1 METPD
6 KSNSQAEDLRIATE
20 LLSPNPGEE
29 QVLSS
34 PDRRQ
39 IIQRLLAEKRRVRDA
54 AIDSATKFT
63 AHVSDAMNKASD
75 MVDNANNGGVGGQEL
90 GQTLSMN
97 DLETGEDRENETP
110 NPYQDNL
117 RSHMMNSSG
126 GGGGVGKL
134 VKEKKVGVKKTVTVQ
149 PKPAAKPTTLA
160 QEPSFMTRR
169 ASVEMKDRQM
179 RAVKEEMMSEC
190 TFSPSIKT
198 LPSSYG
204 KGRGKIDESFEERSA
219 RWAQTKEDN
228 LSRSKQRAQDNE
240 LEDCT
245 FEPTL
250 STDGRVDGRG
260 NMLGSAQRVR
270 QNNGTPGVV
279 SEQETVQRL
288 YYVETKRLEE
298 RRNREALEHKRKE
311 EEEFKKSCTFRPD
324 RSARTTSQGDELWQQ
339 ATSKYLTSSTAAVE
353 RRQLVLA
360 HPDLASP
367 GPGEYT
373 EDVEPEGMGGGY
385 GFDPLMLGFSGTGLR
400 MGGGGSTATKSW
412 SFAPKTN
419 EVDKKYQQV
428 REYLKEDVVERLNKL
443 ARPEHKFVLSKVGAE
458 EAEGEGDLRSSLR
471 SKDAA
476 RKDFH
481 EFLSRQNALEIK
493 RKEHKA
499 NLTAAETPDFNP
511 KISKKTKEI
520 HEMNNRGTFLQRVE
534 RNESKRE
541 TLLNRLSAQAK
552 NIPEECTFQPSIL
565 RKSSN
570 MPQRTPRDMSLGDAE
585 EREIKTR
592 ALRIKVES
600 EELSK
605 YSFRPTMNTT
615 YQTIAN
621 KQAEGTI
628 KVVEEGGATYMTRLK
643 EAVEKKEARVNEMK
657 KDLVKKEMEGCTFK
671 PQIVDCP
678 SYVKRIAHSMQIS
691 RKHKERFGKKQEMPS
706 WK

>member
-6 KSNSQAEDLRIATE
+6 KAVVSDIDMKMASD

-75 MVDNANNGGVGGQEL
+75 MVDAANSSSGNNNNNNEEL

-110 NPYQDNL
+110 NPNPYQDNL
-117 RSHMMNSSG
+117 RNHMMNSSG
-126 GGGGVGKL
+126 NSSAKS
-134 VKEKKVGVKKTVTVQ
+134 KMKPKKTVTM
-149 PKPAAKPTTLA
+149 PRRDSKPTTLA
-160 QEPSFMTRR
+160 QEPSFMNRR

-190 TFSPSIKT
+190 TFSPNIKS

-204 KGRGKIDESFEERSA
+204 KPKGVDESFEERAA
-219 RWAQTKEDN
+219 RWAQTKEDK
-228 LSRSKQRAQDNE
+228 LSRSKQRAQDTE

-245 FEPTL
+245 FNPEL
-250 STDGRVDGRG
+250 SGMEGRA

-270 QNNGTPGVV
+270 RDSGTPGAV

-324 RSARTTSQGDELWQQ
+324 LSAQVTTHGDELLQQ
-339 ATSKYLTSSTAAVE
+339 VTSKYLTSSTAAVE

-373 EDVEPEGMGGGY
+373 EDREPEGMGLSKN
-385 GFDPLMLGFSGTGLR
+385 FDPLMLGFSGTGLR

-419 EVDKKYQQV
+419 EVDKKYQKV

-443 ARPEHKFVLSKVGAE
+443 ARPEHKFAMSKAAAE
-458 EAEGEGDLRSSLR
+458 EAEEEGLRSSQR
-471 SKDAA
+471 SRDVA

-499 NLTAAETPDFNP
+499 NLTAAETPNFNP
-511 KISKKTKEI
+511 KISKKSSEI
-520 HEMNNRGTFLQRVE
+520 HDQNNRGTFLQRVE

-552 NIPEECTFQPSIL
+552 SIPVECTFQPSIL
-565 RKSSN
+565 RKSSD

-600 EELSK
+600 EELSRF
-605 YSFRPTMNTT
+605 SFRPTMNTT

-621 KQAEGTI
+621 KQAQGTI
-628 KVVEEGGATYMTRLK
+628 KVVDEPNTYMKRLK
-643 EAVEKKEARVNEMK
+643 EANDKKDARMQKIKKELEQ
-657 KDLVKKEMEGCTFK
+657 KEMEGCTFT
-671 PQIVDCP
+671 PQTVDCP

-691 RKHKERFGKKQEMPS
+691 RKHRDRFSQKQEMPS